1 MNEVKHFCCNHIPIT
16 KWCFS
21 ATYCHCSMNRV
32 VKKSEQLFCL
42 MEMNWTRIKQAR
54 RFVVLSSAKLIGKE
68 HTDRRLQ
75 WDKSTWIRAPKMK
88 RKQQREKSESEQ
100 AEINEAHGT
109 HTHKHREQT
118 NAEWGREWERNRL
131 LHCCIFSLPTREYNH
146 CAVAP
151 LPLLHYRKHHNSFK
165 IPRYISY
172 RNCLGNLILL

>member
-1 MNEVKHFCCNHIPIT
+1 MNEVKHFCCSHIPIT

-88 RKQQREKSESEQ
+88 RKQQRKKSESVQ

-109 HTHKHREQT
+109 HTQTQRADKRRVRERM
-118 NAEWGREWERNRL
+118 REKPFVAYSLYLPASIIIVPSPRY
-131 LHCCIFSLPTREYNH
+131 HCCITKSTITLS
-146 CAVAP
+146 
-151 LPLLHYRKHHNSFK
+151 K
-165 IPRYISY
+165 
-172 RNCLGNLILL
+172 